1 MIDRI
6 ALKNQLDEVRQYRL
20 DAQAAGTEVEELIA
34 AVQHFQPGKQ
44 RLVFI
49 CECGEPDAFGPT
61 H

>member
-6 ALKNQLDEVRQYRL
+6 ALKNQLEEVRQYRM
-20 DAQAAGTEVEELIA
+20 DAQAAGCEVEELIS

-49 CECGEPDAFGPT
+49 CECGEPELFGSA